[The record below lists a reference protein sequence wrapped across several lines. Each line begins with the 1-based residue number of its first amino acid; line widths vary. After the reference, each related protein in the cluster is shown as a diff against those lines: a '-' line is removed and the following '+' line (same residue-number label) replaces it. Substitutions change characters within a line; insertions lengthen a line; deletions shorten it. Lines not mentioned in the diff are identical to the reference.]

1 MPINRCTAFA
11 AGKEIRTHMTRVLFV
26 CAESPLYKTGGMGIA
41 AGELAF
47 SLKNRGHDVR
57 FCTPYYSKIAQK
69 SALNIERNARFSVDA
84 PIFGINR
91 WADVIEHTDTSGL
104 DFYFIDYNSYFG
116 RPGVYGDGHQ
126 DYFNNMERFGFFCK
140 AALEIP
146 RKVDWHPDIIH
157 CHDWSSALLP
167 VMLKTA
173 FSHYPDYGSIK
184 TVLTMHNA
192 SMHGPEEDPEILR
205 TLGLPEWLFDQS
217 RPGEGLEYFQRVNAL
232 VGGLRFADGVSTVS
246 PNYASEIV
254 SDYPDPNLPNREAF
268 QMFLM
273 AISRTKPFAG
283 ILNGHDYENKSLLT
297 NPHLSSYVESDGDPS
312 DLTVH
317 LRSKH
322 LAKEIALKEFG
333 LDRDPGRPL
342 IGVIG
347 RIDPSQKGFDLV
359 ADALSELAGNGMSFV
374 LTGTGDKAL
383 EQKFSR
389 LQGSFPKSFH
399 FVNRFDYR
407 ATSLILGGSD
417 FIYVPSRWEP
427 CGLVQMEAL
436 AHLAIP
442 IVRQTGGLADT
453 IIDID
458 TDDQRGNGFTFADY
472 SPQALIDAT
481 MRAVAAYRDPERR
494 TELLQR
500 ALNTRFLWD
509 DSARQYED
517 LYQEVLR

>member
-1 MPINRCTAFA
+1 
-11 AGKEIRTHMTRVLFV
+11 
-26 CAESPLYKTGGMGIA
+26 
-41 AGELAF
+41 
-47 SLKNRGHDVR
+47 
-57 FCTPYYSKIAQK
+57 
-69 SALNIERNARFSVDA
+69 
-84 PIFGINR
+84 
-91 WADVIEHTDTSGL
+91 
-104 DFYFIDYNSYFG
+104 
-116 RPGVYGDGHQ
+116 
-126 DYFNNMERFGFFCK
+126 
-140 AALEIP
+140 
-146 RKVDWHPDIIH
+146 
-157 CHDWSSALLP
+157 
-167 VMLKTA
+167 
-173 FSHYPDYGSIK
+173 
-184 TVLTMHNA
+184 MHNA

-217 RPGEGLEYFQRVNAL
+217 RPGEGLEYFKRVNAL

-246 PNYASEIV
+246 PNYAREIV
-254 SDYPDPNLPNREAF
+254 SDYPDPNLPNRKAF

-297 NPHLSSYVESDGDPS
+297 NPHLYSYVESDGDPS
-312 DLTVH
+312 DLMVH

-359 ADALSELAGNGMSFV
+359 ADALSELAGNGISFV

-442 IVRQTGGLADT
+442 VVRRTGGLADT

-458 TDDQRGNGFTFADY
+458 TDDQRGNGFTFEDY

-481 MRAVAAYRDPERR
+481 MRAIAAYRDPERR